1 MPAPPPKPTSKEMM
15 AAGRTDG
22 RVVGGPGTG
31 AGRRGA
37 STGANPAPGREIDAP
52 RSCRWRG
59 LSRPR
64 TYAVCM
70 YYFDVQSMCEVFEE
84 ANCTEMML
92 FNRKMPFPFT
102 EFLLLDPKSWIIS
115 KVVTFLFLFLMVFEN
130 CVYYLGPE
138 RKGTSDRQS
147 LKSSLVTRLSFSSPS
162 LPLLKKRK
170 QRRMRVARG
179 VIALSRIFLKNLSRE
194 RVNIWSSCKILI
206 CSNDIK
212 LLGKM
217 IQQFMSLN
225 H

>member
-1 MPAPPPKPTSKEMM
+1 MEGTKPTS
-15 AAGRTDG
+15 D
-22 RVVGGPGTG
+22 
-31 AGRRGA
+31 
-37 STGANPAPGREIDAP
+37 
-52 RSCRWRG
+52 
-59 LSRPR
+59 
-64 TYAVCM
+64 VCM

-115 KVVTFLFLFLMVFEN
+115 KIVTFLFLVLMVFEN

-179 VIALSRIFLKNLSRE
+179 VIALSRIFLKILSRE